1 MGAKPKI
8 LVIGSANIDLVTRVP
23 HCPRPG
29 ESLIGTPFRTVPG
42 GKGANQAV
50 AAARLGADTWFA
62 GCVGDDGFGRLQRET
77 LAAAGVNV
85 DYLKVHEHEPTGT
98 AVILVAD
105 EGQNSI
111 VVAPSANL
119 HFTAADVTALEP
131 LLATVDAVVLQLEID
146 LGGVETALQ
155 LARKHGVLSVLDA
168 GPAQQVPDGLIAAA
182 DLVSPNETEAEELT
196 GIRIT
201 TIDGAEA
208 AAQAIIERGAKEVVI
223 KLGAQG
229 ALYRGATTYHVRAF
243 PIDVVDTTA
252 AGDAFTAALATQ
264 WNRTSHEEALRFATA
279 AGALATTVA
288 GAQPSMPARGQVE
301 RLIEERAML
310 S

>member
-1 MGAKPKI
+1 MQSEPKI

-23 HCPRPG
+23 RCPKPG
-29 ESLIGTPFRTVPG
+29 ESLIGSSFQTVPG
-42 GKGANQAV
+42 GKGSNQAV
-50 AAARLGADTWFA
+50 AAARLGAETWFA
-62 GCVGDDGFGRLQRET
+62 GCVGNDAFGQLQRDT
-77 LAAAGVNV
+77 LSAAGVRIEHM
-85 DYLKVHEHEPTGT
+85 KVHDTEPTGT
-98 AVILVAD
+98 AVILVAE

-119 HFTAADVTALEP
+119 QFTAEDVYALEP
-131 LLATVDAVVLQLEID
+131 LIQQVDAIVLQLEID
-146 LGGVETALQ
+146 LGGVTAALE

-168 GPAQQVPDGLIAAA
+168 GPAQQVDDSIIANA
-182 DLVSPNETEAEELT
+182 DLVSPNETEAETLT
-196 GIRIT
+196 GIRIA

-208 AAQAIIERGAKEVVI
+208 AAQALIERGAREVVI

-229 ALYRGATTYHVRAF
+229 ALYRGTHTFHVRAF
-243 PIDVVDTTA
+243 PVDAVDTTA
-252 AGDAFTAALATQ
+252 AGDAFTAALAMK

-288 GAQPSMPARGQVE
+288 GAQPSMPTRDAVE
-301 RLIEERAML
+301 RLIQERAVH